1 MEVLPPLETA
11 DFAHASRSRRIPP
24 DDVRETI
31 GGDTLKNFQNSAR
44 WIVAGVLIGTTVA
57 ASAQQT
63 FPNRPIRFITPYA
76 PGGSTTFMA
85 RLIGQHYMERWGQN
99 VIVDNR
105 PGGNT
110 IIGTETLAKSPP
122 DGYTIML
129 ATSTLSI
136 LSSLTK
142 TPYDPIKDFAP
153 IASIGYAPQ
162 VLVLYPG
169 VPANTVPEV
178 IALAKAKPNSLNFGS
193 SGAGG
198 PTHLSGE
205 LFNLLAGVRTQ
216 HIPYKGAGPVMNDLL
231 GGHVQMFFS
240 VPVNILGH
248 VKNGKLKAV
257 AVTGP
262 NRLVSLPQMPTF
274 AEAGMPTFDVK
285 TWNGVVAPAATP
297 KAIVDRLAGEID
309 VMLQKPDTKAQ
320 LEKVGVT
327 TEYRNP
333 EQFAAMIKHDQGMYL
348 KVIKANNIR
357 VD

>member
-1 MEVLPPLETA
+1 MKAPHREI
-11 DFAHASRSRRIPP
+11 FRH
-24 DDVRETI
+24 DDARDLT
-31 GGDTLKNFQNSAR
+31 GGAELKNLGRTAR
-44 WIVAGVLIGTTVA
+44 CVTVGMVMCLTA
-57 ASAQQT
+57 NASAQQT
-63 FPNRPIRFITPYA
+63 YPTRPIRFITPYA
-76 PGGSTTFMA
+76 PGGSTTYMA

-153 IASIGYAPQ
+153 IASLGYAPQ
-162 VLVLYPG
+162 VLVLHPG
-169 VPANTVPEV
+169 VPANTVQEV

-205 LFNLLAGVRTQ
+205 LFNLLAGVKTQ

-248 VKNGKLKAV
+248 VKNGKLKAI

-297 KAIVDRLAGEID
+297 KAIVDKLAGEID
-309 VMLQKPDTKAQ
+309 AMLQKPETKAQ

-327 TEYRNP
+327 TDYRNP
-333 EQFAAMIKHDQGMYL
+333 EQFAAMIKHDQAMYL